1 MFFVDTII
9 MLAISLSLYND
20 QSFRSSN
27 KSQVKTFDTGAGGLE
42 GGFV

>member
-27 KSQVKTFDTGAGGLE
+27 KPVNFFKYFTVIFTS
-42 GGFV
+42 